1 MYIAHSWND
10 DRGQLMYLEKSLSQC
25 YFIHHKYH
33 MDWQRIATGPLLILY
48 RLRIDSNTECAQLTK
63 QALDHEEYG
72 VEEVWL
78 HEFQPWH

>member
-1 MYIAHSWND
+1 
-10 DRGQLMYLEKSLSQC
+10 
-25 YFIHHKYH
+25 